1 MTLHR
6 ALLSRV
12 GLKTQQRAIATT
24 ISRVAET
31 KTEPIGYASNWK
43 RITDVPLTRN
53 NFLDLLH
60 GRTPTIKEAGF
71 LTPEVCW
78 RHEKELSSHLTPYKH
93 NTGPVLR
100 KVGVAQFEYQAQAE
114 EDFANRNDGEAL
126 Y

>member
-1 MTLHR
+1 MTLHK

-12 GLKTQQRAIATT
+12 RFRTQQRAIATKV
-24 ISRVAET
+24 SRVAET
-31 KTEPIGYASNWK
+31 KSEQIAYASNWK
-43 RITDVPLTRN
+43 RTTDVPLTRN

-60 GRTPTIKEAGF
+60 GTTPTIKEAGF
-71 LTPEVCW
+71 LSPEVCW
-78 RHEKELSSHLTPYKH
+78 SHEKELSSHLTPYKH